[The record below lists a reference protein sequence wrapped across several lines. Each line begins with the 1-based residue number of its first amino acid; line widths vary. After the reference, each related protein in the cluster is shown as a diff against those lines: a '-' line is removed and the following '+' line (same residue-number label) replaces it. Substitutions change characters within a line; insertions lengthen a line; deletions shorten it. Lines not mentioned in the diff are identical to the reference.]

1 MPAASAARST
11 AYPTLLSPI
20 QVGTMAL
27 RNRVMMPPHTAPL
40 GPLWGS
46 DAEAAQNI
54 EYIRAR
60 CEAGV
65 AWIVN
70 ITGHIDNLFV
80 PGFTPVGI
88 GARTKG
94 YFRLPVF
101 HDRVQ
106 AYTEAIHQ
114 AGSFTTVQ
122 LVSQGG
128 LPNAPSA
135 TLSSPVLNNI
145 PHVLDRDEIRWYV
158 QEFAWSAHAAQ
169 RAGADGV
176 DIHLNHDDLMEW
188 FVSPLA
194 NKRDDEYGGSVE
206 NRMRFVMEIIR
217 DIRELCGDDFTVGVR
232 LNMFEEAPGGYDLR
246 EGIDIAQRLE
256 ASGMVDYLSLVAGS
270 NWGNPSYIQSHAY
283 PPAAWAELSG
293 EFVKAVAL
301 PVAYAGRITTP
312 EVAEQVLAA
321 GQAHV
326 VGVARALLTDAEWVR
341 KAEEGRPDDIRP
353 CTYCNE
359 CINGVT
365 VERTAYACAINP
377 HAGRESTVAWP
388 EATAAPRR
396 VLVVGGGPAGMET
409 AALAAERG
417 NSVEIWE
424 AGERLGGLLRTAALA
439 PTYDD
444 FERYLDWQERRLARL
459 GVEVRTGVMADAD
472 AVMAAGA
479 DTVVIATGSRTRLPG
494 IAGESEPYVVDARDV
509 VAGTATVG
517 PSVVIVAQDDHM
529 TPLATADFLAQRGHA
544 VTIVYST
551 LAPAQLLGRYTI
563 GGILARLEEKGVRI
577 ITSEQV
583 AAIEP
588 GIVRLRKVYS
598 QLPSQLDGVDS
609 VVLACGGVP
618 NGELRS
624 ELRHRHPDVH
634 VLGDAF
640 APRRVVYAIKQAY
653 ALVSGWA

>member
-1 MPAASAARST
+1 MTRFPL
-11 AYPTLLSPI
+11 LLSPI
-20 QVGTMAL
+20 DVGTMPL

-46 DAEAAQNI
+46 EDEAAQNI
-54 EYIRAR
+54 EYIRRR

-106 AYTEAIHQ
+106 AYTEAIHS

-135 TLSSPVLNNI
+135 TLSSPVLNAV
-145 PHVLDRDEIRWYV
+145 PHVLDRDEIHWYV
-158 QEFAWSAHAAQ
+158 QEFAWSAQEAQ

-188 FVSPLA
+188 FVSPFA
-194 NKRDDEYGGSVE
+194 NRRDDEYGGTLE
-206 NRMRFVMEIIR
+206 NRLRFPVEIIR
-217 DIRELCGDDFTVGVR
+217 AIRDLCGSDFTVGVR
-232 LNMFEEAPGGYDLR
+232 LNMFEEIPGGYGLE
-246 EGIDIAQRLE
+246 EGIEIAQRLE
-256 ASGMVDYLSLVAGS
+256 ATGMVDYLSLVAGS
-270 NWGNPSYIQSHAY
+270 NWGNPSYIQSHVY

-293 EFVKAVAL
+293 EFVKAVDL
-301 PVAYAGRITTP
+301 PIAYAGRITTP

-326 VGVARALLTDAEWVR
+326 VGVARALLADPDWVA
-341 KAEEGRPDDIRP
+341 KAEQGRADDIRP

-359 CINGVT
+359 CIHGVT
-365 VERTAYACAINP
+365 VERTGYACAVNP
-377 HAGRESTVAWP
+377 HAGRESTVVWP
-388 EATAAPRR
+388 VPVRERRR
-396 VLVVGGGPAGMET
+396 VVVVGGGPAGMEA

-417 NSVEIWE
+417 HEVELWE
-424 AGERLGGLLRTAALA
+424 EQDRLGGLLRVALAA
-439 PTYDD
+439 PTYED
-444 FERYLDWQERRLARL
+444 FGRYLDWQERRLAGL
-459 GVEVRTGVMADAD
+459 GVQVRTGVVASADSLLAAHAD
-472 AVMAAGA
+472 HIVL
-479 DTVVIATGSRTRLPG
+479 ATGSRARTPG
-494 IAGESEPYVVDARDV
+494 IPGEDLPMVHDIRDV
-509 VAGTATVG
+509 LVGTAQLG
-517 PSVVIVAQDDHM
+517 PRVVVVSQDDHM
-529 TPLATADFLAQRGHA
+529 PPLAVADHLAQRGHR
-544 VTIVYST
+544 VTVVYAT
-551 LAPAQLLGRYTI
+551 NGAAPLLGRYTI
-563 GGILARLEEKGVRI
+563 GGILARLEQAGVDFLF
-577 ITSEQV
+577 SEQV

-588 GIVRLRKVYS
+588 GRVVTRKVYS
-598 QLPSQLDGVDS
+598 QLPGSIDGVDS

-618 NGELRS
+618 NGELFS
-624 ELRHRHPDVH
+624 QLRGRHASVH

-640 APRRVVYAIKQAY
+640 APRRVIHGVKQAY
-653 ALVSGWA
+653 ALVSALS